1 MWLKDLSRAVASAIR
16 DQWILVASSAWLQMV
31 AISVN
36 SAMLGLLG
44 VPSVKSFT
52 EPDDGE
58 GCLEVASVV

>member
-16 DQWILVASSAWLQMV
+16 DQWIIVAFSAWLQMV
-31 AISVN
+31 AISAN

-52 EPDDGE
+52 EPEGE